1 MAPHFAHAMGNR
13 VAGPTWLPWAG
24 YNAAASVSTNSPRMT
39 QASRDY
45 LLGPLLKGVSRS
57 FYLTL
62 AVLPVG
68 MRDPIGLAYLL
79 ARAADTI
86 ADTELLPPA
95 RRLEWLLS
103 LREQVNGVP
112 DEAALRTIA
121 AEVAS
126 QQAQSD
132 EKVLL
137 ESLGPALAILAQ
149 LDEVDRAAVRAI
161 VTTLTQGMEFD
172 LRTFPDET
180 SGRLAALDDDAA
192 LDRYTY
198 LVAGCVGEFWTT
210 MTLRHQ
216 PGVLRRDADTMK
228 ALGIRFGK
236 ALQFTNVLRDAA
248 KDLRIG
254 RCYLPLE
261 RLARAGLVPQDLLGP
276 DASRLARPVMHDL
289 VRVALDHFRAG
300 IEYTFAIPPT
310 AMRLRLACIWPIAIG
325 LMTFR
330 LLLGNADWLAPGRAS
345 KVRRNDVYKAIAVSI
360 PRSLSNACLRRWF
373 ERLLADIERGLD
385 ASSNAR

>member
-1 MAPHFAHAMGNR
+1 
-13 VAGPTWLPWAG
+13 
-24 YNAAASVSTNSPRMT
+24 MT
-39 QASRDY
+39 QASRAF

-62 AVLPVG
+62 AVLPAG

-86 ADTELLPPA
+86 ADTSLLPPA

-103 LREQVNGVP
+103 LREQVNGTP
-112 DEAALRTIA
+112 DQAALRTIA

-126 QQAQSD
+126 QQTESD

-149 LDEVDRAAVRAI
+149 LDETDRAAVRGI

-172 LRTFPDET
+172 LATFPDET
-180 SGRLAALDDDAA
+180 SGQLAALPDDAA
-192 LDRYTY
+192 LDHYTY
-198 LVAGCVGEFWTT
+198 MVAGCVGEFWTT
-210 MTLRHQ
+210 MTLAHQ

-236 ALQFTNVLRDAA
+236 ALQLTNVLRDAA

-254 RCYLPLE
+254 RCYLPADRLTRE
-261 RLARAGLVPQDLLGP
+261 RVAPADLLGGN
-276 DASRLARPVMHDL
+276 ASRLARPVMLEL
-289 VRVALDHFRAG
+289 VRVALGHFHAA
-300 IEYTFAIPPT
+300 IDYTFAIPPT

-325 LMTFR
+325 LMTLR
-330 LLLGNADWLAPGRAS
+330 LLVVNDAWLAPGHAS
-345 KVRRNDVYKAIAVSI
+345 KVRRNDVYKVIAWSV
-360 PRSLSNACLRRWF
+360 PRSLSNGCLRRWF
-373 ERLLADIERGLD
+373 DRMIAEIERVLD
-385 ASSNAR
+385 ASAVTRHR